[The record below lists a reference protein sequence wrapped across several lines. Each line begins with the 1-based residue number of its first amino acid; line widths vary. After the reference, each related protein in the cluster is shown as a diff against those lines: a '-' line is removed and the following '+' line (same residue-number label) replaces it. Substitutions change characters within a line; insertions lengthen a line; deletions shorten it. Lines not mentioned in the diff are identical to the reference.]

1 MSDPYS
7 GLSAS
12 LTGFTQEQRRQ
23 AERETPAAKSSPVLP
38 AADQTREDQIG
49 DPLSGQSRYD
59 FNYKAFPND
68 LGTDYARDYMIIN
81 INVPVRSDGKQ
92 RGAISGGNILSNE
105 LSTVDRAR
113 TSVFGP
119 GRSTTGIGAGNN
131 TVTRPDNPVGAVGAV
146 GFAAVSGR
154 PLARNT
160 RRIAESIAIFMPSGG
175 LVYNYQ
181 NKYEEIS
188 MTALGGK
195 VAGGILAA
203 GVGALTGIAGR
214 SAEAAR
220 RGASSA
226 GAITDP
232 AGRVISQAALLTGF
246 PINPR
251 VEVLFSH
258 NDLRQFRF
266 DFLMSPRNVQES
278 ETIKEIIRILRL
290 NSVPEID
297 ALTAGF
303 TYIPPA
309 EFDISIY
316 HNNAINPHIPRINTC
331 VLTVIEVQY
340 DPTDGIFSTFSNG
353 HPVAVRM
360 TLGFQEVE
368 PLHKTRIN
376 QGF

>member
-1 MSDPYS
+1 MSIA
-7 GLSAS
+7 GQWLN
-12 LTGFTQEQRRQ
+12 TTQE
-23 AERETPAAKSSPVLP
+23 T
-38 AADQTREDQIG
+38 G
-49 DPLSGQSRYD
+49 DRISGQSRYD
-59 FNYKAFPND
+59 FNYRAFPSD
-68 LGTDYARDYMIIN
+68 LGTEYARDYMIIN
-81 INVPVRSDGKQ
+81 INVPVNLAGTA
-92 RGAISGGNILSNE
+92 RGSFQQNTLNQD
-105 LSTVDRAR
+105 STVDRQR
-113 TSVFGP
+113 NDTTST
-119 GRSTTGIGAGNN
+119 GRSSTGIFGGTALNFATALVTGA
-131 TVTRPDNPVGAVGAV
+131 
-146 GFAAVSGR
+146 
-154 PLARNT
+154 PLSRRT
-160 RRIAESIAIFMPSGG
+160 KRIAESIAIFMPAGG

-188 MTALGGK
+188 MSALGGK
-195 VAGGILAA
+195 VLSGAA
-203 GVGALTGIAGR
+203 ALG
-214 SAEAAR
+214 
-220 RGASSA
+220 A
-226 GAITDP
+226 GAIAGALSRSLETGQRVGRSVGSITD
-232 AGRVISQAALLTGF
+232 AGGRVLSQIGLLSGF

-266 DFLMSPRNVQES
+266 DFLMSPRNEVES
-278 ETIKEIIRILRL
+278 ETIKQIVRTLRFH
-290 NSVPEID
+290 SVPEID
-297 ALTAGF
+297 RGTAGF